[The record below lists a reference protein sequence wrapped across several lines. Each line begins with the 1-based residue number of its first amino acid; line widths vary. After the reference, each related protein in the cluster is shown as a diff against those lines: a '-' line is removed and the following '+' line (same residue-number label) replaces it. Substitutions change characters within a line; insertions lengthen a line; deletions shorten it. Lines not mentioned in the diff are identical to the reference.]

1 VSSRTAR
8 AEKPCIERKKT
19 KNQKPK
25 TKKPKKTEE
34 VEKKFAGGATLEK
47 WRNVL
52 GRMTNLT
59 ALVSILSSMNSA
71 LSS

>member
-1 VSSRTAR
+1 MRPPVRSFVGLVSSWTRLWPLNNFVIGLHLH
-8 AEKPCIERKKT
+8 KSFP
-19 KNQKPK
+19 
-25 TKKPKKTEE
+25 
-34 VEKKFAGGATLEK
+34 GGATLEK